1 MTFVLRRKFVYSLDS
16 LEKVVA
22 AAVLQS
28 LATKPIDSSK
38 EFREEHSQ
46 LLLKGAVPDQTV
58 MHGSGN
64 LSSTSGLHV
73 SDSSCDIQSDHKIDD
88 TNYASNATAVTS
100 KLRTKE
106 GENDVTVSSKIIAYE
121 SSGEKAI
128 ARASEDVSCGNFDG
142 NSSYVSTCTIKYDFT
157 MPSEATIKASNVA
170 PESQAKVENVKYKS
184 KPRTALF
191 QGREDDVPM
200 NHRDVHGDMTSDNS
214 NIVASNFLIPY
225 GLQFGAIYFDEK
237 YVKNLEKFTS
247 TGLSSNIF
255 FRGALLLG
263 KGKKRTAKEICQ
275 YGDHARGNKEPLNLN
290 T

>member
-64 LSSTSGLHV
+64 LSSTSGLH
-73 SDSSCDIQSDHKIDD
+73 
-88 TNYASNATAVTS
+88 
-100 KLRTKE
+100 LRTKE

-128 ARASEDVSCGNFDG
+128 ARASEDVSC
-142 NSSYVSTCTIKYDFT
+142 
-157 MPSEATIKASNVA
+157 
-170 PESQAKVENVKYKS
+170 
-184 KPRTALF
+184 
-191 QGREDDVPM
+191 
-200 NHRDVHGDMTSDNS
+200 
-214 NIVASNFLIPY
+214 
-225 GLQFGAIYFDEK
+225 AIYFDEK